1 MSASVP
7 VSLLLVV
14 EIGNT
19 TTSFVV
25 LDGDECLV
33 VKSLLTAALDE
44 AGLVSG
50 IFSELRGAFKEL
62 KDVVVC
68 SVVPAAARVI
78 QRHLQKRLA
87 GLFFSVTSSIT
98 LPFTLDYDI
107 PESFGADRLA
117 LCALSRYRYPDRAVI
132 ALDIGTALTFDV
144 LGSNGDY
151 LGGLIMP
158 GLEMRSRALHER
170 TAQLPLVGIER
181 SATLIGRSTKE
192 CIMNGIFW
200 GCVSEIEGLI
210 SKIERHVQETYG
222 EERPV
227 VIATGGSA
235 PLIAGL
241 LDSLTLHD
249 EYAVIRGAGYLF
261 RLNRPTLF

>member
-68 SVVPAAARVI
+68 SVI

-158 GLEMRSRALHER
+158 GLEMRSR
-170 TAQLPLVGIER
+170 AQLPLVGIER